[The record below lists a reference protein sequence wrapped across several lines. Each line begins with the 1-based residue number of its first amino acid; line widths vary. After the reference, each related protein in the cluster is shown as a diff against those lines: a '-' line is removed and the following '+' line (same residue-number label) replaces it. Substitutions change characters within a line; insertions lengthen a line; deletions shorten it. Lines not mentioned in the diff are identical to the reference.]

1 VKFDEDVKLVICGPI
16 AKLFEVRKA
25 TLRELL
31 TFEYTRL
38 VHPVTDRNADCVD
51 AIRRHSG

>member
-1 VKFDEDVKLVICGPI
+1 MKFDDDVKPVVCGPI

-25 TLRELL
+25 TLREIL

-38 VHPVTDRNADCVD
+38 VHPVTDRNTDCVD
-51 AIRRHSG
+51 AIRRNSG